1 MVSGQGATPAKPA
14 MHIELNRE
22 EAELLRGMLQ
32 HKVEELDKEI
42 NRTDSLGFR
51 RELRQTDRMYERI
64 LGRVT
69 AALELNGDA
78 GRTP

>member
-1 MVSGQGATPAKPA
+1 METVKGATRAMPA
-14 MHIELNRE
+14 MQIELNRE
-22 EAELLRGMLQ
+22 EAELLQEMLQ

-51 RELRQTDRMYERI
+51 RELRQTDRAYERI

-69 AALELNGDA
+69 AALELDGGA
-78 GRTP
+78 GRTL